1 MIFLPFAIII
11 FVILVDQ
18 ITKNAVLSAIGVGGQ
33 PIVVIERF
41 FYIVCHRN
49 SGAAWG
55 ILKNGRLFFLIV
67 TPLLLI
73 AMLVFIL
80 RNKDTLLRVALAFVV
95 GGAVGNYIDRLFV
108 GSVVDFLDFYI
119 FGYNFPTFNAAD
131 SAIVFGSAL
140 MVIYTFRYKKQ
151 PEPGDGA
158 NGLKC
163 GDGCGIDLGGADK
176 NECEDENKGER
187 EAGDGAGM

>member
-1 MIFLPFAIII
+1 MFYLPFVIII
-11 FVILVDQ
+11 TVILVDQ
-18 ITKNAVLSAIGVGGQ
+18 ATKHAVLSAIGVGGQ
-33 PIVVIERF
+33 PIAVIDRF

-73 AMLVFIL
+73 AMLAFML
-80 RNKDTLLRVALAFVV
+80 RNRDLLLRIALAFVI
-95 GGAVGNYIDRLFV
+95 GGAVGNYIDRLFA

-131 SAIVFGSAL
+131 SSIVLGSAL
-140 MVIYTFRYKKQ
+140 MVIYTLRYKKP
-151 PEPGDGA
+151 PEQDN
-158 NGLKC
+158 NG
-163 GDGCGIDLGGADK
+163 
-176 NECEDENKGER
+176 NEG
-187 EAGDGAGM
+187 EAGDGAGL